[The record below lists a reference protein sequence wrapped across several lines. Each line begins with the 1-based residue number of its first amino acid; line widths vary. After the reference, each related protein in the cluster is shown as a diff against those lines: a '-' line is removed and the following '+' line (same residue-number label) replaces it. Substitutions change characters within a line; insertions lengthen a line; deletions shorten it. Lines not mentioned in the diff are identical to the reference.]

1 MRKSQVGIQSYPNFW
16 GGHWKHIL
24 HLRNNEPWFRRRNVS
39 LFSPS
44 LWEDRE
50 QPLIAAIH
58 RVPLFFSFNQSWEN
72 CRFRDRRNHQVI
84 NQGFFFGIA
93 GIANKMVNVQTSR
106 SKHVQDQ
113 IWVFPK
119 IGIPQNG
126 WFIMENPIKM
136 DDLGVPLFSE
146 TSICSSSLDTP
157 CSGPVKWRKYQS
169 SRAWGVVV

>member
-1 MRKSQVGIQSYPNFW
+1 MISSKKCLAVFTLTLGGSGTTINCSYTQ
-16 GGHWKHIL
+16 GTI
-24 HLRNNEPWFRRRNVS
+24 V
-39 LFSPS
+39 
-44 LWEDRE
+44 
-50 QPLIAAIH
+50 
-58 RVPLFFSFNQSWEN
+58 FSFNQSWEN

-136 DDLGVPLFSE
+136 DDLGVPLFSD